1 MAMSNPV
8 AIEQGR
14 SPIDVRIRMS
24 ALWVATMLVFLYVDL
39 FSLYREDIRQNLDEG
54 QIFVFEVGQ
63 PFLLGITAYVIIPCV
78 MVYLTLI
85 MPRRINRIVS
95 IVVASIYAITIA
107 GAAVG
112 EWAYFVLGSLVE
124 VVLLAIVIRL
134 AWTWREPQP
143 QLADQIA

>member
-1 MAMSNPV
+1 MSNPV
-8 AIEQGR
+8 ALEQGR

-24 ALWVATMLVFLYVDL
+24 AFGWRRCWYSSTSICSRCIART
-39 FSLYREDIRQNLDEG
+39 STRPRRRSNLRLRG
-54 QIFVFEVGQ
+54 RP
-63 PFLLGITAYVIIPCV
+63 PFLLGITAYVVIPSV
-78 MVYLTLI
+78 MVYLTLV

-124 VVLLAIVIRL
+124 VVLVAIVIRSPGRGGNPNL
-134 AWTWREPQP
+134 S
-143 QLADQIA
+143 

>member
-1 MAMSNPV
+1 MSHPV
-8 AIEQGR
+8 ELEQGR
-14 SPIDVRIRMS
+14 SPVDVRLRMS

-39 FSLYREDIRQNLDEG
+39 FSLYREDVRQDLDEG
-54 QIFVFEVGQ
+54 RIFVFEVGQ
-63 PFLLGITAYVIIPCV
+63 PFLLGITAYVIIPSV
-78 MVYLTLI
+78 MVYLTLV

-124 VVLLAIVIRL
+124 VVLLVTIVRL
-134 AWTWREPQP
+134 AWTWRNETRSRMLSQV
-143 QLADQIA
+143 